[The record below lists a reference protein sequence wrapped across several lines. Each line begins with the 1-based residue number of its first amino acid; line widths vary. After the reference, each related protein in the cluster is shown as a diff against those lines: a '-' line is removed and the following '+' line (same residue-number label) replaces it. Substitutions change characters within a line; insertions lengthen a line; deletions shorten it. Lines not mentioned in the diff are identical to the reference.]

1 MVAKKLIAVAL
12 IGTSL
17 AGCASD
23 PYAPRNNNATLGTLA
38 GAVGGAALGS
48 AFGSGSGKVAAIAAG
63 ALVGGF
69 LGNQIGARLDQNDQ
83 QYYYQSQYQALET
96 GRSQRWNNPQSGVY
110 GDVQT
115 GPAYVVNNSQ
125 CREYTNTVYIDGRP
139 EVARGTACR
148 NPDGTWRPVG

>member
-1 MVAKKLIAVAL
+1 MFARKFIAVAL
-12 IGTSL
+12 VGTSL

-23 PYAPRNNNATLGTLA
+23 PYAPQNNGATLGTLA

-48 AFGSGSGKVAAIAAG
+48 AFGQGSGKVAAIAAG
-63 ALVGGF
+63 ALIGGF
-69 LGNQIGARLDQNDQ
+69 LGNQIGARLSQQDQ

-96 GRSQRWNNPQSGVY
+96 GRPQTWQSPTGVY
-110 GDVQT
+110 GQVQT
-115 GPAYVVNNSQ
+115 GPSYVVNNSQ
-125 CREYTNTVYIDGRP
+125 CREYTNTIYIDGRP